1 MRRLA
6 LAAAAALAACS
17 VELEGAP
24 CTTDQNCPDEQRC
37 DGAGVQPGRCA
48 ACESD
53 PACSADG
60 FACVDGT
67 TVRECRTNAGSC
79 RYART
84 ISCGALSCLG
94 AEPNAA
100 CRCPPN
106 SGAEFAADALQGSA
120 LGAPFFPSGDSSP
133 SSPPQCR
140 FRSLGDALAAAATY
154 AGSPPARTATA
165 RAVGRSGGTM
175 VFSGEQFPLQV
186 KPGVTLTTNDVP
198 PAAASYV
205 VDLDNAAQVTAAL
218 LVEEDATLSGFL
230 VRPSAAGGVGV
241 GVEVACAAPGT
252 DRVRLSSVAVDGK
265 GGLGSAVVARGVAVT
280 GPCSVDL
287 SDVRV
292 ESVAGAGVH
301 LASTG
306 MADGFPVLSLLRTTV
321 SGAGDTGIQVRLDAT
336 PLLRPS
342 LSVVRSEL
350 TSNTGAQYGAGLRR
364 AGGVLFYGTPPS
376 SLTFH
381 SNRVHGNSGDQVVVY
396 SGSSW
401 DLKGGTTLAA
411 CGATSNVFA
420 CYDTGAVGL
429 GLASAG
435 TVDARFN
442 SWANEPPTAGMDYV
456 VAAGGSVNAVGAGSD
471 VCPAVP
477 VPPASCPLPPP

>member
-6 LAAAAALAACS
+6 LAAAVALAACS

-24 CTTDQNCPDEQRC
+24 CTTDANCPDSQRC
-37 DGAGVQPGRCA
+37 DGAGAQPGRCV
-48 ACESD
+48 ACETD
-53 PACSADG
+53 PGCTVDG

-84 ISCGALSCLG
+84 ISCGTLSCLG

-106 SGAEFAADALQGSA
+106 SGAEFVADALQGSA

-230 VRPSAAGGVGV
+230 VRPSAAGGALAGV
-241 GVEVACAAPGT
+241 AVSCANAGANQA
-252 DRVRLSSVAVDGK
+252 RLSSVGVDGK
-265 GGLGSAVVARGVAVT
+265 GVLASAVVARGVDVT

-287 SDVRV
+287 TEIRV
-292 ESVAGAGVH
+292 DNVTGSGVY

-306 MADGFPVLSLLRTTV
+306 TADGSPVLSLLGTTV
-321 SGAGDTGIQVRLDAT
+321 TGAGDTGIQVRLDAT
-336 PLLRPS
+336 PALRPS
-342 LSVVRSEL
+342 LSVIGSEVADNSG
-350 TSNTGAQYGAGLRR
+350 TQTYGTPPRK
-364 AGGVLFYGTPPS
+364 AGGVLLWGFPPS
-376 SLTFH
+376 SLTFR
-381 SNRVHGNSGDQVVVY
+381 SNRIHDNKGDQVVVY
-396 SGSSW
+396 SSYAW
-401 DLKGGTTLAA
+401 DLSGGAGPAA
-411 CGATSNVFA
+411 CGVTSNLFA

-429 GLASAG
+429 ALASDGTVNGLYNSWAHNPPTGGVDFSVATGG
-435 TVDARFN
+435 TVDAA
-442 SWANEPPTAGMDYV
+442 SA
-456 VAAGGSVNAVGAGSD
+456 
-471 VCPAVP
+471 CPAM
-477 VPPASCPLPPP
+477 PPASCPLPPP